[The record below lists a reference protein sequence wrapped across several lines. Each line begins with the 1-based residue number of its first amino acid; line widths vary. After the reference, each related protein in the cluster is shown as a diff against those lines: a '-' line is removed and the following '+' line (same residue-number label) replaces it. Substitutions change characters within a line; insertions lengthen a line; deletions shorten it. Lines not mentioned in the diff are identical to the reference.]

1 MNLNNKLNSSVP
13 MRYSIRFR
21 LLVFGIIMSI
31 FPLTILGYF
40 YVQNFKNNLEQNIRL
55 NIEASSQRVATDLD
69 FLIGGQIRQVTLLSN
84 AIGERLFDRDESI
97 QEGALYNLLKEAP
110 FLEELSLVGANG
122 EEIKVVSRRL
132 VLNKKPTGFK
142 NEAAFRNLIEGN
154 LQWSR
159 TFIDQYGQVRL
170 ERIIPIK
177 RQSNGQ
183 FMGGLILEIS
193 LRGVIDQLSKKHPEY
208 QGRIF
213 VIDGKGKLI
222 GHQDFSQVLRQTD
235 VRSSLA
241 VKKFIKSRIKPLKDT
256 KVEEYQSYDGQEV
269 LGIAV
274 PVNNLD
280 WAVIQ
285 EIPVK
290 NAFANVNKL
299 TGRLLLSGII
309 LIFLVTVVNTY
320 SGIKFSSTIKD
331 IEQSVQ
337 EIRTGNLEKE
347 VNVKG
352 KSELSRLGETLN
364 SMRDELRIR
373 RQQEQALRH
382 AEKLSSLG
390 LMAAGVAHELNNPL
404 AVMSAYAEDLQDR
417 IEEEGVECLA
427 GNGEI
432 SNYLDVI
439 IKQTKRCKQITGNLL
454 NFSRQ
459 SGDDCQFTNI
469 KELVNSTLE
478 LVRYRLK
485 KGNINT
491 EITIPPVGHLKGSS
505 EEVQQVLLNIIINSL
520 DALEPGG
527 WLKIYGQVEGDNF
540 ILKIEDNGIGIK
552 PENMKHLMDPFF
564 TTKAPGKGTGLGLSI
579 SFSIM
584 QRIGGN
590 VEIESN
596 LGKGTLVTL
605 TFPMVKEE

>member
-1 MNLNNKLNSSVP
+1 
-13 MRYSIRFR
+13 
-21 LLVFGIIMSI
+21 MSI